1 MAADRDLA
9 IAFSRAWSGV
19 PRGALSGWE
28 TTAATG
34 VRGLRLLAES
44 GVFRSFVLTEQNDDA
59 FEALARNAR
68 EHPGAIAVHGDGR
81 SPPGTAAFD
90 YVDVDPYGSP
100 VPFVPAAFAA
110 VRPGGVLAVTATDM
124 MVLAGAQPAATL
136 RKYGAVPI
144 RGRLGP
150 ESGLRI
156 LLMFLAREARSRG
169 GSIRPL
175 LCYVREH
182 YVRAYVEVSPS
193 SVAADPV
200 GPIDPR
206 SWDGP
211 TVGAKGPYG
220 PLWLGPLFDPGLVAV
235 LAVPE
240 GAARPR
246 EVAEFLSRLAG
257 EAGIDR
263 AFYYETNTIAAALH
277 LARPPSRDDLRSA
290 LVAKG
295 FRAARTHVRPE
306 GIRTDAPRRIVEQ
319 VATELAGGPQSQN
332 ARVRA

>member
-9 IAFSRAWSGV
+9 IAFVRAWSGD
-19 PRGALSGWE
+19 PRPALSGWE
-28 TTAATG
+28 ATAATG

-68 EHPGAIAVHGDGR
+68 GHPGALAVHGDGR
-81 SPPGTAAFD
+81 NPPGVAAFD

-100 VPFVPAAFAA
+100 LPFVPAAFAA

-156 LLMFLAREARSRG
+156 LLMFLARGARERG

-182 YVRAYVEVSPS
+182 YVRAYVEVSPNPTPT
-193 SVAADPV
+193 DPV
-200 GPIDPR
+200 GQIDPR
-206 SWDGP
+206 TWDGP
-211 TVGAKGPYG
+211 TVGADGPYG
-220 PLWLGPLFDPGLVAV
+220 PLWLGPLLDPGIVAR
-235 LAVPE
+235 LAVPD

-246 EVAEFLSRLAG
+246 EVAEFLARVSE

-263 AFYYETNTIAAALH
+263 AFYFETNTIAAALH
-277 LARPPSRDDLRSA
+277 LARPPSRDDLQSA
-290 LVAKG
+290 LVARG

-306 GIRTDAPRRIVEQ
+306 GIRTDAPRSIVEQ
-319 VATELAGGPQSQN
+319 VAVELAGPP
-332 ARVRA
+332 

>member
-1 MAADRDLA
+1 MTRSRRLPATHADIREP
-9 IAFSRAWSGV
+9 SRS
-19 PRGALSGWE
+19 
-28 TTAATG
+28 TATG
-34 VRGLRLLAES
+34 VTHRECP
-44 GVFRSFVLTEQNDDA
+44 RSTTS
-59 FEALARNAR
+59 
-68 EHPGAIAVHGDGR
+68 I
-81 SPPGTAAFD
+81 
-90 YVDVDPYGSP
+90 VDPYGSP
-100 VPFVPAAFAA
+100 LPFIPAAFAA
-110 VRPGGVLAVTATDM
+110 VRAGGALAVTATDM

-136 RKYGAVPI
+136 RRYGAVPV

-193 SVAADPV
+193 PLSADPV
-200 GPIDPR
+200 GPIDPHA
-206 SWDGP
+206 WDGP
-211 TVGAKGPYG
+211 SVGTKGPYG
-220 PLWLGPLFDPGLVAV
+220 PLWLGPLFDPGLVAR

-246 EVAEFLSRLAG
+246 EVAEFLSRVAG
-257 EAGIDR
+257 EVGIDR
-263 AFYYETNTIAAALH
+263 AFYFETNTLAATLH
-277 LARPPSRDDLRSA
+277 LARPPSRDDLQSA

-306 GIRTDAPRRIVEQ
+306 GIRTDAPRQVVEQ
-319 VATELAGGPQSQN
+319 VAVELAG
-332 ARVRA
+332 AH